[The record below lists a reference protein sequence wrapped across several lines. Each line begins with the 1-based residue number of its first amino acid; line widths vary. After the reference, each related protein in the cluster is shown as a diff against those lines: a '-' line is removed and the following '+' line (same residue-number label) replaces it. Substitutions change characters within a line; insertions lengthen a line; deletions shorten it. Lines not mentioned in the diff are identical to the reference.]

1 MIMVL
6 IAIGLPTNLFILIFP
21 VDFMLDRLRTTV
33 NVHGDSIATAVIER
47 LCEDQLQKGNTYQ
60 FSSTQIFR
68 RNQEQSL
75 TEKHS
80 DTHTKH
86 SEENDEQ
93 VKFI

>member
-47 LCEDQLQKGNTYQ
+47 LCEDQLQKGILKQNLK
-60 FSSTQIFR
+60 
-68 RNQEQSL
+68 N
-75 TEKHS
+75 
-80 DTHTKH
+80 
-86 SEENDEQ
+86 
-93 VKFI
+93 